1 MNTILETTNNGPPGL
16 SFDPPNLSQHR
27 KQARQTAAIDRPD
40 NPGILFGILIRHNPT
55 NPKDLSGGMEGKH
68 GNISELIYLPDF
80 LDQPEYCFNTGLN
93 RRLRQT
99 LNPRFARGTRRWGA
113 ATAMEQGRT
122 TPDLDPQTWNRWF
135 PPFLENNVLFYV
147 PCKATVWQ
155 HILFFSD
162 DAFGLTSISST
173 YSHHLL

>member
-16 SFDPPNLSQHR
+16 NFDPPNLSQHR

-40 NPGILFGILIRHNPT
+40 DPGILFGILIRHNPT

-99 LNPRFARGTRRWGA
+99 LEPAVCARDATLGRCDGHGA
-113 ATAMEQGRT
+113 RAHHTWFGPPNLEPLVSPIFRKQCAVLCAM
-122 TPDLDPQTWNRWF
+122 
-135 PPFLENNVLFYV
+135 
-147 PCKATVWQ
+147 
-155 HILFFSD
+155 
-162 DAFGLTSISST
+162 
-173 YSHHLL
+173 